1 MIASVFR
8 VPVDTP
14 AADPAVVAQVAASP
28 GLLQMYLLVPGEGVG
43 DRLAVLFWA
52 TEADLDAYIDSDLGQ
67 QTLRDNPN
75 ATRTV
80 FTVSQLK

>member
-14 AADPAVVAQVAASP
+14 AAEPDLVEQVARSP
-28 GLLQMYLLVPGEGVG
+28 GLLHLYVLEPGEGVG
-43 DRLAVLFWA
+43 ERLAVLFWA
-52 TEADLDAYIDSDLGQ
+52 TEQDLDAYLESDLGQ
-67 QTLRDNPN
+67 QILRDNPD

-80 FTVSQLK
+80 FTVTEVV